1 MFPMGLSPMTLKA
14 VVFFLLV
21 CWILA
26 AAPPV
31 SAPTCVASGGGALE
45 SVPMTSARP
54 ESSSGDW
61 RRVRCMQLRSR
72 GCPAQT
78 SYGGKPAALRWILSN
93 VLKCLVWVGIN
104 RNLALVGGLGQLIH
118 CLRHLDESSF
128 VNHERTEQTR
138 EAEVIS
144 ICSATPWPPC
154 TRERKWWAPERG
166 ARGTNVG
173 ESNGKGWS
181 VKKLRKISAFKS
193 GKLLKVGL
201 KLPLDLSPVHVRIT
215 ALILCVGLLLLTP
228 PTPHCT

>member
-54 ESSSGDW
+54 ESGSGDC
-61 RRVRCMQLRSR
+61 RRVRCTQLRSR
-72 GCPAQT
+72 GCPAQM

-93 VLKCLVWVGIN
+93 VLRCLMWVGIN

-181 VKKLRKISAFKS
+181 VKKLRKISAFKP

-201 KLPLDLSPVHVRIT
+201 RLPLDLSPVHVRIT
-215 ALILCVGLLLLTP
+215 ALLLCVGLLLLTP